1 MTQTNPEP
9 EAKVQESQVFN
20 FANPG
25 EEPDLRD
32 AWGRPADADEAVDMR
47 ESQYMAQTSKELKAE
62 LLRREAEEGRE
73 FEKGSIKTKRDL
85 VAALEAD
92 DAKQIEE
99 AQKADGA
106 DQTPP
111 E

>member
-20 FANPG
+20 FAEPG
-25 EEPDLRD
+25 QEPDLRD
-32 AWGRPADADEAVDMR
+32 AWGRPADADEAVEFR
-47 ESQYMAQTSKELKAE
+47 ESQYMSMKVNGPGGLKEE
-62 LLRREAEEGRE
+62 LERREALGRE
-73 FEKGSIKTKRDL
+73 FDKASIRTKRDL

-92 DAKQIEE
+92 DAKVIEE
-99 AQKADGA
+99 AKADG
-106 DQTPP
+106 DQ

>member
-1 MTQTNPEP
+1 MSE

-20 FANPG
+20 FAEPG
-25 EEPDLRD
+25 QEPDLRD
-32 AWGRPADADEAVDMR
+32 AWGRPADADEAVDFR
-47 ESQYMAQTSKELKAE
+47 ESEYMGQTVAELKEVLKA
-62 LLRREAEEGRE
+62 RQAEGRE
-73 FEKGSIKTKRDL
+73 FDTSSIKTKRDL

-99 AQKADGA
+99 AQANGQGDG
-106 DQTPP
+106 